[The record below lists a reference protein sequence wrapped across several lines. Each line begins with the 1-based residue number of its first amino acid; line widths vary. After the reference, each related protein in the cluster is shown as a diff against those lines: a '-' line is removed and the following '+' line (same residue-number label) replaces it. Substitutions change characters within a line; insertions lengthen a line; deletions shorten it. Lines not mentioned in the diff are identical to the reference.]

1 MIPKILKVWLKIKKA
16 DPENFKMDTSFDFSF
31 NLAKNAAVLLKNAA
45 AFEKKAKT
53 PAFLAFQLF
62 FFAFTVMFF
71 EGLKI
76 KKANPYN

>member
-53 PAFLAFQLF
+53 PAF
-62 FFAFTVMFF
+62 
-71 EGLKI
+71 
-76 KKANPYN
+76 